1 MMSEIIRMRDPVVQ
15 IMNIIND
22 LYHELEVPTD
32 TYLRACDY
40 VTDPN
45 RARMLLKMRD
55 GGGDDIG

>member
-32 TYLRACDY
+32 TYLISCDY